1 MRARADEPDA
11 TREVLAAAAMRAVA
25 TNEPAEVG
33 IALARR
39 AFAASP
45 STVPAPTDLP
55 WFVQATIALIWADA
69 FDEVSGPI
77 EAGLAESRATGDSA
91 LFATTMTWRAWL
103 LLRRGDPQ
111 GAAGDA
117 RTVLE
122 AADLPAPQ
130 LYRTVAAGV
139 LVTALTD
146 QGDLEAAEAA
156 LQRFAARH
164 PARAHSGAML
174 LLARGRL
181 RAAQRRLAA
190 ALVDMRAA
198 GDVAVRIGAI
208 SPSSLAWRSEAAL
221 VHLAMGEREAALRL
235 AREELELARAFGAP
249 RSLGAALRAAGVVIG
264 GPEGEE
270 LLREA
275 VATLDGA
282 GAALES
288 ARAIVDLGALL
299 RRTNRRADARDLLRE
314 GLDVAHHAGAAL
326 VADQAETELRATGAK
341 PRRARL
347 TGVEAL
353 TASER
358 RVAEL
363 AAQGLTN
370 REIAQALFVTARTV
384 EGHLTRTFQKLDL
397 RSREDLAPTLA
408 GR

>member
-1 MRARADEPDA
+1 
-11 TREVLAAAAMRAVA
+11 
-25 TNEPAEVG
+25 
-33 IALARR
+33 
-39 AFAASP
+39 
-45 STVPAPTDLP
+45 
-55 WFVQATIALIWADA
+55 
-69 FDEVSGPI
+69 
-77 EAGLAESRATGDSA
+77 
-91 LFATTMTWRAWL
+91 MTWRAWL
-103 LLRRGDPQ
+103 LLRQGDLQ

-122 AADLPAPQ
+122 ASDLPAPQ
-130 LYRTVAAGV
+130 LYRTVATGV

-156 LQRFAARH
+156 LARFAPGP

-181 RAAQRRLAA
+181 RAAQRRLDA
-190 ALVDMRAA
+190 ALADMRAA
-198 GDVAVRIGAI
+198 GDIAVRIGAI

-221 VHLAMGEREAALRL
+221 VLMALGERERAERL
-235 AREELELARAFGAP
+235 ARGELGLAGTFAAP
-249 RSLGAALRAAGVVIG
+249 RTLGVALRAAGVVG
-264 GPEGEE
+264 SEGEE

-275 VATLDGA
+275 AITLDAA

-288 ARAIVDLGALL
+288 ARAIIDLGALL
-299 RRTNRRADARDLLRE
+299 RRANRRADARELLRE
-314 GLDVAHHAGAAL
+314 GLDIAHRGGAVAL
-326 VADQAETELRATGAK
+326 ADQAEIELRAAGAK

-347 TGVEAL
+347 TGLDAL

-363 AAQGLTN
+363 AAQGMTN

-397 RSREDLAPTLA
+397 RSREDLPDALSVPARTST
-408 GR
+408 